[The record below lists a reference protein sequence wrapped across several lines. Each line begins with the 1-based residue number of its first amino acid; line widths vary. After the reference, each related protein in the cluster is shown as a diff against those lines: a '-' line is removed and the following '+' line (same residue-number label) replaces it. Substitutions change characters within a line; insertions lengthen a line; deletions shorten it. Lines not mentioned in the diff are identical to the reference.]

1 MTRTWTSRDLRAPW
15 AIINLE
21 MTQPMTP
28 LDLGNANGVYLLLRH
43 QGRPAGR
50 LLIGRSAFGSG
61 ISVSQ
66 LAPLV
71 RKAGG
76 SLAAAYAIYD
86 ALTARSG
93 TPPLPPLTIAICTR
107 NRATLLRRTLAAL
120 VALRDGRSG
129 DTTPFDILVVDNA
142 PPDSSTRKV
151 AEDVPGVRY
160 VMEPVP
166 GLNFGRNRAL
176 RETDKAYL
184 GFIDDD
190 AIPDGGWLDGFA
202 ESLCDQPEAGAFTGP
217 VLPLVLETEAQLRFE
232 AAGGFG
238 EGIDWQSY
246 RQDRW
251 DDPYYPAGAGRLGT
265 GTNMIFRTD
274 TLRALGGFDEA
285 LDTGPPL
292 PGGGDLDILFRVVRA
307 GVPIAYSPRQAVHHE
322 HRRDMPGLRR
332 QFRSWGLSM
341 GALLRKNRRCNPET
355 AAAHRR
361 VLAWLL
367 VQRYG
372 RMLARYPLGR
382 AALPPGFVLAE
393 LGGLIQGLAG
403 EYDRSRRRV
412 ALRRQEHGR

>member
-15 AIINLE
+15 AITNLE
-21 MTQPMTP
+21 MTQPLTP
-28 LDLGNANGVYLLLRH
+28 LDLGKAHGAYLLLRH

-71 RKAGG
+71 RKAGA
-76 SLAAAYAIYD
+76 SLAAAYAVYD

-93 TPPLPPLTIAICTR
+93 VPPLPPLTIAICTR
-107 NRATLLRRTLAAL
+107 DRPTLLRRTLAAL

-129 DTTPFDILVVDNA
+129 DATPFDILVVDNA
-142 PPDSSTRKV
+142 PPDPSTRMV
-151 AEDVPGVRY
+151 VDGFPGVRY
-160 VMEPVP
+160 AVEPVP

-176 RETDKAYL
+176 RETDRAYL

-190 AIPDGGWLDGFA
+190 AVPDGGWLEGLA
-202 ESLCDQPEAGAFTGP
+202 ESLRDQPEAGAFTGP
-217 VLPLVLETEAQLRFE
+217 VLPLALETEAQVRFE

-246 RQDRW
+246 RQERW

-265 GTNMIFRTD
+265 GTNMIFSTD
-274 TLRALGGFDEA
+274 RLRALGGFDEA

-292 PGGGDLDILFRVVRA
+292 PGGGDLDILFRLVRA
-307 GVPIAYSPRQAVHHE
+307 GVPVAYSPRQAVHHE
-322 HRRDMPGLRR
+322 HRRDMLGLRR

-341 GALLRKNRRCNPET
+341 GALSRKNRRLDPET

-367 VQRYG
+367 VRRYG
-372 RMLARYPLGR
+372 PMLARYPLGR
-382 AALPPGFVLAE
+382 AALPPGMVLAE
-393 LGGLIQGLAG
+393 LGGLVQGLAG
-403 EYDRSRRRV
+403 EYDRSRHRV